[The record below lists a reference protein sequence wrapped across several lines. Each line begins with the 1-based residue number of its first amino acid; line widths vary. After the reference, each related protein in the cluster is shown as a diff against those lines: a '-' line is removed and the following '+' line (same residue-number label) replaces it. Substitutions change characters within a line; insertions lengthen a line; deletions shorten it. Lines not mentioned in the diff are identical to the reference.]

1 MPIYCKKQ
9 KIPELVNEMN
19 IIGEWNTGFT
29 YTSLLLLCI
38 KYKPLHSPS

>member
-19 IIGEWNTGFT
+19 IIGEWNTGFA
-29 YTSLLLLCI
+29 YTSLLLFCI